1 MGSGRFGKGVSMMEN
16 SHNHRDATVEKLAAA
31 MGLKPEQLVD

>member
-1 MGSGRFGKGVSMMEN
+1 MMEN
-16 SHNHRDATVEKLAAA
+16 SNNHRDATIKTLAAA